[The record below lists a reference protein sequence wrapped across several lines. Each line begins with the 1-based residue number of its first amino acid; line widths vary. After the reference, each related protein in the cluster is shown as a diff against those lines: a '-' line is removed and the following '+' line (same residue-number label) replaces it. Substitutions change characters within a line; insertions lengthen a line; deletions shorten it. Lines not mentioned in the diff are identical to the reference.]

1 MIKNYTFHRLAGLNA
16 VKACLLVV
24 VVGMMAMA
32 GCKSSTTELPS
43 TGALSI
49 VNTSPTS
56 ATYDVYV
63 DDSKINTG
71 ALPFGGQLKY
81 GSYLAGN
88 HTVKITIAGR
98 GESLFTKG
106 VSTSPKSY
114 TTLYLVNRPTNF
126 DALVVSDDVS
136 ATSTANAFIR
146 FVNVSPD
153 ASAMDLKIKDGNA
166 LFTGKTYKT
175 ASGFTQLAA
184 GKYTFEIKD
193 ANGVVKATL
202 TDISVG
208 ANTYYTILA
217 RGLITPASS
226 EESAFS
232 GQVIVHQ

>member
-1 MIKNYTFHRLAGLNA
+1 MIKNYTPNRLARLTV
-16 VKACLLVV
+16 VKACLLFVL
-24 VVGMMAMA
+24 VGMMALA
-32 GCKSSTTELPS
+32 GCKGTSTELPS

-63 DDSKINTG
+63 DDVKINNG

-81 GSYLAGN
+81 GSYVSGN
-88 HTVKITIAGR
+88 HGVKIMIAGR
-98 GESLFTKG
+98 AESLLTKG
-106 VSTSPKSY
+106 ISIAPQTY
-114 TTLYLVNRPTNF
+114 TTFYVINRPVNF
-126 DALVVSDDVS
+126 DALVVTDDVS
-136 ATSTANAFIR
+136 TTSTTNAFIR

-153 ASAMDLKIKDGNA
+153 APAMDLKIKDGNS
-166 LFTGKTYKT
+166 LFTGRAYKT

-184 GKYTFEIKD
+184 GKYTFEIRD

-208 ANTYYTILA
+208 ANSYYTILA
-217 RGLITPASS
+217 RGLMTPANS
-226 EESAFS
+226 EENAFS